1 MPRPTARSC
10 SAPSPAELL
19 SPFEA
24 VEDIMGGDYSDEQQ
38 EEVAERFSV
47 SPLTIRT
54 MLVNH
59 RKLEWDDI
67 ANDADFEAGMVDV
80 PAAE

>member
-1 MPRPTARSC
+1 MMA
-10 SAPSPAELL
+10 
-19 SPFEA
+19 
-24 VEDIMGGDYSDEQQ
+24 GDYSDEQQ

-59 RKLEWDDI
+59 RRLEWDEI
-67 ANDADFEAGMVDV
+67 ANDADIEAGMTYL